1 MLKNKIVNIIGAG
14 LAGCEAAIFLANN
27 NIQVNLYEMKKIK
40 KTPAQKSDNFAELVC
55 SNSLKST
62 EPLSASGLLKLELEN
77 LDCFLLKCAKECCVP
92 SGNSLSVDREKFS
105 HMVTC
110 AIENNPNIKVINKVV
125 EQIDT
130 SLPTIIATGPLCDDK
145 LFSNIQ
151 SLIGKDNCYF
161 YDAIA
166 PIVSLDSIDMSR
178 AFWANRYDKGESTDY
193 LNCYLFKDE
202 YEIFVKELQNAK
214 TVELKEFETL
224 KVFEGCMPI
233 EVLAKRGE
241 RSLRF
246 GPMKPVGLCQ
256 HTDQKP
262 YAIVQLRKEDTSG
275 SCLNLVGF
283 QTNLLFG
290 EQKRVFSLIPALK
303 NAEFLRYGTMHR
315 NSYIN
320 APNCLNKFSGL
331 KDYPNV
337 FVAGQIC
344 GVEGYVESIAS
355 GLYSAINMLLYL
367 CGEKQK
373 DLPNT
378 TVIGALYEYITTAN
392 PKDFQPM
399 NANYGI
405 ISHQKLSDKQQ
416 KKQVILQK
424 SLCEINKFKEEVWKV
439 CLKAQQSVQ

>member
-1 MLKNKIVNIIGAG
+1 MLKNKVVNIIGAG
-14 LAGCEAAIFLANN
+14 LAGCESAIFLANFGV
-27 NIQVNLYEMKKIK
+27 QVNLFEMKRIK
-40 KTPAQKSDNFAELVC
+40 KTPAQKSNNFAELVC

-62 EPLSASGLLKLELEN
+62 EPLSASGLLKLELQK
-77 LDCFLLKCAKECCVP
+77 LDCFLLKCANACSVP

-105 HMVTC
+105 QMVTS
-110 AIENNPNIKVINKVV
+110 AVQNNPNIHIIDKVV
-125 EQIDT
+125 DCIDT
-130 SLPTIIATGPLCDDK
+130 SIPTIIATGPLCDDK
-145 LFSNIQ
+145 LFSFLKT
-151 SLIGKDNCYF
+151 LIGEDNCYF

-166 PIVSLDSIDMSR
+166 PIVSLESIDMTR
-178 AFWANRYDKGESTDY
+178 AFWANRYDKGETSDY
-193 LNCYLFKDE
+193 LNCYMFKDE
-202 YEIFVKELQNAK
+202 YEVFVKELQNAK
-214 TVELKEFETL
+214 TATLHEFEKL

-246 GPMKPVGLCQ
+246 GPMKPVGLCK

-262 YAIVQLRKEDTSG
+262 YAIVQLRKENISG
-275 SCLNLVGF
+275 SFLNMVGF

-320 APNCLNKFSGL
+320 APNCLNNCSQL
-331 KDYPNV
+331 KSYPNI
-337 FVAGQIC
+337 FVAGQIS

-355 GLYSAINMLLYL
+355 GLYCGINMLLYL
-367 CGEKQK
+367 CGKK
-373 DLPNT
+373 PKSLPNT
-378 TVIGALYEYITTAN
+378 TVIGALMEYITTAN

-416 KKQVILQK
+416 KKEVILQK
-424 SLCEINKFKEEVWKV
+424 SICEINKFKEEVWKV
-439 CLKAQQSVQ
+439 YSKAQQSVQ